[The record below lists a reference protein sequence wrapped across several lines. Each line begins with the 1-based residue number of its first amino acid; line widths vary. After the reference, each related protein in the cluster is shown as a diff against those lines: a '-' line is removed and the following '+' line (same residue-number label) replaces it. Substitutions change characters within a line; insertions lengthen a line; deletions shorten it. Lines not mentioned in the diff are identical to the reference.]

1 MKTTAVA
8 SMFAH
13 HGLIKSPMIS
23 LSLTSMNRNT
33 SAGGHGENRDY
44 VDDENYVDQREAGD
58 EERWRQQ
65 RRRRE

>member
-1 MKTTAVA
+1 
-8 SMFAH
+8 
-13 HGLIKSPMIS
+13 

-58 EERWRQQ
+58 EDDGGSSGGAESEHGVEKIYLLPW
-65 RRRRE
+65 EG